1 MGDSVIGVG
10 NYVIAKA
17 LPLGN
22 FMIADTS
29 PSPGVCQVWARSCQ
43 V

>member
-22 FMIADTS
+22 FMIVDR
-29 PSPGVCQVWARSCQ
+29 WA
-43 V
+43 